1 MATTTTSHAIL
12 GFTSHL
18 RESLLLSR
26 SRVETW
32 VEHEKAQ
39 ADAVYER
46 SKQTRASHQ
55 HRIDQALTNL
65 LALQLEGGL
74 AVSETESTTKI
85 EKNLA
90 ARKEEL
96 LREQEAVESEIAS
109 LAKKQAQRK
118 AQLQE
123 LNGEREAE
131 KAKVQGT
138 RELKQRVQAS
148 KQTTLEDLTKG
159 IVNYQYLGIDFQK
172 AQDNHMKFYFTQLD
186 PTQPKR
192 QFSFLLQVDDVDDQ
206 YIVDVCDPPIPE
218 HILNEL
224 LSDLNADDDMLPF
237 VIGMRHAFKAHTLV

>member
-1 MATTTTSHAIL
+1 MATTTPSHAIL

-18 RESLLLSR
+18 RESLILSR
-26 SRVETW
+26 SKVETW

-74 AVSETESTTKI
+74 AVSETESTTKK

-118 AQLQE
+118 AQLQGTYSQTAVN
-123 LNGEREAE
+123 LLRTILSVRTLDRSRG
-131 KAKVQGT
+131 KVVSHCNHLCYHRIKWGT
-138 RELKQRVQAS
+138 RGRKSQGAGDSRTQAARAS
-148 KQTTLEDLTKG
+148 FET
-159 IVNYQYLGIDFQK
+159 NY
-172 AQDNHMKFYFTQLD
+172 TRRLD
-186 PTQPKR
+186 QG
-192 QFSFLLQVDDVDDQ
+192 
-206 YIVDVCDPPIPE
+206 YC
-218 HILNEL
+218 
-224 LSDLNADDDMLPF
+224 
-237 VIGMRHAFKAHTLV
+237 